1 LQRQSLSTFVL
12 DAAGDRAEEVISA
25 TGATVVPR
33 KFFDELWA
41 ALEQAPRPNP
51 ALVRRASM
59 KRSVVQK

>member
-1 LQRQSLSTFVL
+1 VL

-25 TGATVVPR
+25 TGATLVPR

-59 KRSVVQK
+59 KRNVVQK